1 MKPLRIVIFAKAPL
15 AGMCKTRLIP
25 ALGADGAA
33 MLARQLLDHALAQAM
48 SAGIGTVELCMTPDN
63 DEFWQSVALPASIVR
78 SAQGDGDLGQRLA
91 RASQGVIERGEAVLL
106 IGTDC
111 PALDAAC
118 LRHIASALME
128 VDAVMVPAADGGYAA
143 LGLNHFHQAV
153 FSNIAWSTD
162 SVAFETLCRFG
173 GLGWSVQQLPML
185 HDVDEPIDLQWLP
198 DSWRAASGA

>member
-1 MKPLRIVIFAKAPL
+1 MKPLRIIIFAKAPQ
-15 AGMCKTRLIP
+15 AGICKTRLIP

-33 MLARQLLDHALAQAM
+33 MLARRLLDHTLMQAM
-48 SAGIGTVELCMTPDN
+48 SAGIGTVELCMTPDD
-63 DEFWQSVALPASIVR
+63 DELWQNVPLPVGIVR
-78 SAQGDGDLGQRLA
+78 SVQGDGDLGQRLA
-91 RASQGVIERGEAVLL
+91 RTSQGVIERGETVLL

-118 LRHIASALME
+118 LRHIASALVE
-128 VDAVMVPAADGGYAA
+128 VDAVMVPTADGGYAA

-185 HDVDEPIDLQWLP
+185 HDVDEPTDLKWLP
-198 DSWRAASGA
+198 CSWPEASDA